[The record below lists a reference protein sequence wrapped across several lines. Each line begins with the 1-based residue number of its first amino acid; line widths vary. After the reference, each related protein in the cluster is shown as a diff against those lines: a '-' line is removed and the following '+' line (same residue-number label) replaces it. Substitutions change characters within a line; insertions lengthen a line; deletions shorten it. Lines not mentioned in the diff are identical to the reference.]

1 MPKGNGK
8 GYGSVSKSGTKK
20 TVKGVSKGK
29 KNK

>member
-8 GYGSVSKSGTKK
+8 GYVTAKKSGTKK
-20 TVKGVSKGK
+20 IKGMSKGK